1 MKRHILALLCP
12 LLLSACSAEVAVETP
27 PQTQSIPVT
36 SVGEPV
42 YAEVAVDLPPETQNV
57 DVIIRELYATLTVVN
72 PSQSFTLTTSA
83 RLSFTG
89 TATPDKP
96 VVYGNVNK
104 PAYYNSSEVLIAEQ
118 SFAPSSRTPMTMN
131 GLSKAIGKKRIW
143 IIVANTVTQAN
154 GVPINEPPPE
164 IQLEN
169 VVLHATVSKY
179 FHWMDGALSVGG
191 L

>member
-1 MKRHILALLCP
+1 MRRPLLALLCP

-27 PQTQSIPVT
+27 PQSQAIPIT

-42 YAEVAVDLPPETQNV
+42 YAEVAVDLPPETQNL
-57 DVIIRELYATLTVVN
+57 DVTVKDIHATLTVIN
-72 PSQSFTLTTSA
+72 PSQVFTLTTSA

-96 VVYGNVNK
+96 VLYSDLNK
-104 PAYYNSSEVLIAEQ
+104 PAYYSTSEELIAEQ
-118 SFAPSSRTPMTMN
+118 SFKPNTSTPATIP

-143 IIVANTVTQAN
+143 LIVANTVTRAD
-154 GVPINEPPPE
+154 GFYGGLPLE
-164 IQLEN
+164 IQLDN
-169 VVLHATVSKY
+169 VILHATVSKP
-179 FHWMDGALSVGG
+179 FHGIDGALSVGG